1 MDGDTV
7 IRTEDLTKIY
17 RGGGD
22 PVHALDEISFSV
34 SDGEFFS
41 VVGPSG
47 CGKSTL
53 LRILAK
59 LIPETSGS
67 FEIVRTD
74 TTQPENS
81 MVFQEDALFPWRSV
95 RRNIEFGLEM
105 RGIDGDQRRETARSY
120 IDRVGLSGFEDAY
133 PHQLSGGMKQRVN
146 IARAFANDPEVLL
159 MDEPL
164 GALDAQTRNVLQ
176 EELMRIWGEEG
187 KTVVYVTHSLEEAI
201 LMSDRIALMTSRPGM
216 VKDVFEVDIP
226 RPRDHEIRNT
236 DAFNQLYTTL
246 WDSLETEV
254 QTSMELKRSE
264 AV

>member
-1 MDGDTV
+1 MAGDTV
-7 IRTEDLTKIY
+7 IRTEDLTKVY
-17 RGGGD
+17 RGSREN
-22 PVHALDEISFSV
+22 VHALDDITFSV
-34 SDGEFFS
+34 ADGEFFS

-67 FEIVRTD
+67 FEIVRKD
-74 TTQPENS
+74 TSKPENS

-105 RGIDGDQRRETARSY
+105 RGIDSDQRRETALSY
-120 IDRVGLSGFEDAY
+120 IERVGLGGFEDAY

-164 GALDAQTRNVLQ
+164 GALDAQTRHVLQ
-176 EELMRIWGEEG
+176 EELMRIWSEEN

-201 LMSDRIALMTSRPGM
+201 LMSDRIALMTSRPGR

-226 RPRDHEIRNT
+226 RPRDHEIFNAA
-236 DAFNQLYTTL
+236 AFNELYTTL

-254 QTSMELKRSE
+254 QTSMELQRSE
-264 AV
+264 AA